1 MSTAATIDAMRTAA
15 YALRGGQTREAL
27 RAVQAAQDA
36 LDAAKAHL
44 LGKLEESKDYEL
56 DGASS
61 VTNWARR
68 ELRLEPAQT
77 RTAVRCA
84 KTMRDLPEVEEAAA
98 TGSVRMEHLNLFA
111 YGVKHIGHDI
121 IKESTDWLL
130 RVAKTCE
137 PSKLRAVM
145 KELRQAVY
153 PDSLDEAWIRG
164 MDREDL
170 KISPVPDGWHVSGFL
185 NQATGAKLKAVLDAL
200 TKPSSIDD
208 VRTSAQRR
216 VDALDDLVTSVLD
229 NGLPSDKGIRPHILV
244 NVDVETLHNALTSQS
259 NTGGKPAELV
269 GFGPIGSQL
278 LNYLGCAGD
287 ITPILTS
294 GKDLPQAKIL
304 NVGRDH
310 RLATPRQRKAITAR
324 QHGRCAAPGCTN
336 THLEIHHT
344 TWWSNGGKTNLDE
357 MAGYCSRCHHLIHRG
372 LLDVAP
378 SHAHDT
384 LLAA

>member
-1 MSTAATIDAMRTAA
+1 MSTATTIDAMRTAA
-15 YALRGGQTREAL
+15 HALRGGETREAL

-36 LDAAKAHL
+36 LDVAKAHL
-44 LGKLEESKDYEL
+44 LGKLEETRDYEL

-84 KTMRDLPEVEEAAA
+84 KTMRDLPEVAEAAVA
-98 TGSVRMEHLNLFA
+98 GSVRMEHLNLFA
-111 YGVKHIGHDI
+111 YGLKHIGHEVI
-121 IKESTDWLL
+121 RESTNWLL

-145 KELRQAVY
+145 KELRHAVY

-170 KISPVPDGWHVSGFL
+170 KISPVPDGWHINGFL
-185 NQATGAKLKAVLDAL
+185 NQATGAKLKTVLDSL
-200 TKPSSIDD
+200 SKPSSIED
-208 VRTSAQRR
+208 VRTPPQRR
-216 VDALDDLVTSVLD
+216 VQALDELLTNVLN
-229 NGLPSDKGIRPHILV
+229 NGLPSDKGIRPHLLV
-244 NVDVETLHNALTSQS
+244 NVDVETLHNALTNQPDNS
-259 NTGGKPAELV
+259 GKPAELV
-269 GFGPIGSQL
+269 GFGPIGNQL
-278 LNYLGCAGD
+278 LNYLGCTGD

-310 RLATPRQRKAITAR
+310 RLATPRQRKAIVAR

-344 TWWSNGGKTNLDE
+344 TWWSHGGRTDLDE
-357 MAGYCSRCHHLIHRG
+357 LAGYCSRCHHLIHRG
-372 LLDVAP
+372 LLDAAP
-378 SHAHDT
+378 AHQQDT